1 MKGKKRKKKK
11 KKNKTKKWQEAEWL
25 LPGGFPLQ
33 AKSGKGAT
41 VGPLKFELFAS
52 GE

>member
-1 MKGKKRKKKK
+1 MWRAEI
-11 KKNKTKKWQEAEWL
+11 KKWQEAKWL

-41 VGPLKFELFAS
+41 VGPLKFELFVS